1 MSFSFFV
8 ARRYRMSS
16 TAFST
21 VRLISRFA
29 SFVVGVAVC
38 AFFVVQSVFSGLHH
52 FGLSYASSIDPDLKI
67 RSVNAASFVL
77 SDTLVSSVAKVNGV
91 AVVAP
96 VFSHEVVLRFEEQN
110 KLVTLLGVDTRFDH
124 LFGFSDQIP
133 VGRMIS
139 DHGEEL
145 LLGYA
150 TTIGLGAGLYDYDG
164 FIECLLPKRG
174 AINPL
179 DPNPFV
185 AKWATNVGVFQM
197 SEEIDDKYA
206 LAPLPFVW
214 SLTNTPANTYTE
226 IDIKL
231 AEDAKKTGVL
241 KEIKSTLGAD
251 FEILEKEAL
260 NPALYQMLQTERVA
274 IYFILSLVL
283 AIALFNVVGAIVMMV
298 LDKRNDLHTLIGM
311 GSTVQDIRKVF
322 FYQGLLISGI
332 GGFLGL
338 IIGLG
343 IVVIQSTGE
352 FILVPG
358 TQLPYPVVFSFEN
371 LFTLLIIWSVLSALA
386 AWVGSAV
393 VRPQL
398 LRYSK
403 TSAS

>member
-1 MSFSFFV
+1 
-8 ARRYRMSS
+8 MSS

-21 VRLISRFA
+21 VRLIGHFA

-38 AFFVVQSVFSGLHH
+38 AFFIIQSVFTGLHH

-67 RSVNAASFVL
+67 RSVDAASFVMA
-77 SDTLVSSVAKVNGV
+77 DALVSNLEEINGV
-91 AVVAP
+91 GVAAP
-96 VFSHEVVLRFEEQN
+96 VFSHEAVLRFEEQN
-110 KLVTLLGVDTRFDH
+110 KLITLLGVDSRFDQ
-124 LFGFSDQIP
+124 LFGVSDHIP
-133 VGRMIS
+133 VGRMLS
-139 DHGEEL
+139 GYGEEL

-185 AKWATNVGVFQM
+185 SKWATNVGVFQM
-197 SEEIDDKYA
+197 SEEIDDNYA

-214 SLTNTPANTYTE
+214 SLTSTAANTYTE

-231 AEDAKKTGVL
+231 AEGAKKGEVIQ
-241 KEIKSTLGAD
+241 EIKNTLGGG

-260 NPALYQMLQTERVA
+260 NPALYKMLQTERVA

-298 LDKRNDLHTLIGM
+298 LDKRNDLYTLIGM
-311 GSTVQDIRKVF
+311 GSSIQDIRKVF
-322 FYQGLLISGI
+322 FYQGLLISGV
-332 GGFLGL
+332 GGFFGL
-338 IIGLG
+338 MIGLG
-343 IVVIQSTGE
+343 VVVAQSLGE

-358 TQLPYPVVFSFEN
+358 TQLPYPIAFSFEN
-371 LFTLLIIWSVLSALA
+371 LFALLTIWSVLSALA

-398 LRYSK
+398 LR
-403 TSAS
+403 